1 MNTFL
6 DDVVKFILS
15 NHSADLKDS
24 CIVFPNRRSAIYF
37 FESVKKINTKVIWLP
52 KHFTIDDFIHSIV
65 NQRIAMPITQ
75 LSLLYRVYQKLTK
88 TNETFDRFF
97 QWAQVILSDFEDI
110 DKYLVDAHSI
120 LLNIQDIKE
129 LDDSIDYLTDEQRSV
144 VKKFF
149 HIALDDKSKL
159 REKFLNI
166 WHVLLPMYE
175 LFNQELANQQLTYN
189 GAVYR
194 KAAQRVEAAEC
205 DLPYSKIF
213 FVGFNAI
220 TNAER
225 HIFRSLKQQDKAV
238 FFWDY
243 DVSYINNPLHEAGRF
258 LRDYVKEFP
267 EPENFQT
274 QHNFDFKSKNI
285 NIIASPTISGQFN
298 VVAKKLTEIPADEIS
313 STALV
318 LSDETQLTSVLEHV
332 SPYLSDLNVTMGY
345 KIRNSIAGQ
354 WIEQLLQLQ
363 ANVREHQGEKK
374 FYYKNVLG
382 VLQHPFF
389 MAVSED
395 FATDLSAQIKKD
407 AIFQLPITFFDEND
421 FAKLV
426 FQIIDNQKQFTEYLL
441 EVLKTLSRWFTTVE
455 GDAWLIQQELV
466 YRLTLQIQ
474 QFSSEL
480 AIENLQMEMPT
491 YYQLLRNYLNSAK
504 VPFEGEPILG
514 LQVMGFLETRNVD
527 LKNVIVLNVNEET
540 LPANGNAP
548 TFIPFSL
555 RRGFSLPTH
564 DEREAMYAYYF
575 YRLLQRAENI
585 TLTYFTGKIDG
596 KEGEC
601 SRYIMQLLYGD
612 FNVKF
617 ETLQSNINFDSK
629 TLSQVEKNGVT
640 AEKLAKFYKPD
651 AKGSVVTLSPSSIV
665 KYQMC
670 PLMFYFKNI
679 LQLTVDEDIDEDID
693 NRRFGNI
700 FHKAAQMIY
709 SQFIGKGKTS
719 EQQILS
725 LIGKCKKQIDLA
737 FVDEVF
743 PFNKELLISKID
755 KNAIDIREN
764 LKSDQRI
771 IYDVIDKYIAELL
784 RYDANIA
791 KLNDGIEFISLE
803 QPYTATLKI
812 ATRDGEQKIKVGG
825 TIDRVDNCGGA
836 VRIVDYKTGTANF
849 EIIEKDGF
857 EGIFDTNHIDKYKGA
872 LQTLIYCMAYDG
884 KNNGNQTIE
893 PYLYKITALK
903 KGDSFNVHVKGN
915 GIFADGNYITIKEQ
929 VIEKITGIVSEIFDC
944 NTPFK
949 PTTVAKT
956 CSHCEFSYFCNKQ
969 L

>member
-6 DDVVKFILS
+6 DDVVRFVLS
-15 NHSADLKDS
+15 SHSAGLKDS

-37 FESVKKINTKVIWLP
+37 FESLKKINTKVIWLP
-52 KHFTIDDFIHSIV
+52 KHFTIDDFLHSIV

-159 REKFLNI
+159 KEKFLNI

-194 KAAQRVEAAEC
+194 KAAQMVEAAEC

-225 HIFRSLKQQDKAV
+225 HIFRALKQQGKAV

-298 VVAKKLTEIPADEIS
+298 AAAKKLTEIPADEIS
-313 STALV
+313 GTALV

-332 SPYLSDLNVTMGY
+332 SPYLDDLNVTMGY

-363 ANVREHQGEKK
+363 SNVREHQGEKK

-389 MAVSED
+389 MAVNED
-395 FATDLSAQIKKD
+395 FATDLSAKIKKD
-407 AIFQLPITFFDEND
+407 AIFQLPITFFDKSD

-426 FQIIDNQKQFTEYLL
+426 FQIIDNQKRFAEYLL
-441 EVLKTLSRWFTTVE
+441 EVLKTLSRWFTTIE

-480 AIENLQMEMPT
+480 AVENLQMEMPT

-504 VPFEGEPILG
+504 VPFEGEPVLG

-555 RRGFSLPTH
+555 RRGFGLPTH

-612 FNVKF
+612 FNVKH

-629 TLSQVEKNGVT
+629 TLNQVEKNGVT

-651 AKGSVVTLSPSSIV
+651 AKGNVVTLSPSSIV

-679 LQLTVDEDIDEDID
+679 LQLAVDEDIDEDID

-709 SQFIGKGKTS
+709 SQFLGKGKIS
-719 EQQILS
+719 EQQVLS

-737 FVDEVF
+737 FVEEIF
-743 PFNKELLISKID
+743 PFNKELLISKIG

-771 IYDVIDKYIAELL
+771 IYDVIDKYITELL

-791 KLNDGIEFISLE
+791 KLNDGIEFVSLE

-812 ATRDGEQKIKVGG
+812 ATRDGEQKIRVGG

-836 VRIVDYKTGTANF
+836 VRIVDYKTGSADF
-849 EIIEKDGF
+849 EIGSNDGF
-857 EGIFDTNHIDKYKGA
+857 EAIFDTNFIGKYKGA

-884 KNNGNQTIE
+884 KNFGNQAIE
-893 PYLYKITALK
+893 PYLYKIPALK

-929 VIEKITGIVSEIFDC
+929 VIEKIVGVVSEIFDC